1 MHSSSNI
8 VAISFERD
16 SRRFFASTTEQKNL
30 AAALVVVLDVS
41 CSCGGPD
48 FRTVETG
55 WEIGTKLNYTGYTSC
70 LKIETALHCEELPVH
85 WFTAGNQYTA
95 KTVGRSAVD
104 KALV

>member
-8 VAISFERD
+8 VVISFERD

-55 WEIGTKLNYTGYTSC
+55 WEIGTKLHYTVYTNC
-70 LKIETALHCEELPVH
+70 LRIETALHAKPV
-85 WFTAGNQYTA
+85 
-95 KTVGRSAVD
+95 
-104 KALV
+104 